1 MTTARPAR
9 ASTDAVRRAHPEEQL
24 QMQVCKFL
32 HHALEGNSTFFAVPN
47 GGLRSRSEAARFKA
61 TGTIA
66 GMPDIC
72 VVNDGRLIGIELKAP
87 KGRVSDA
94 QLYCHERLRRARVPV
109 TVCKSVD
116 DVIAALTESGV
127 PLKARIAA

>member
-1 MTTARPAR
+1 MKR
-9 ASTDAVRRAHPEEQL
+9 AQPEEQL
-24 QMQVCKFL
+24 QVAVCKYL
-32 HHALEGNSTFFAVPN
+32 RHALEGNSMFFAVPN
-47 GGLRSRSEAARFKA
+47 GGLRSRTEAIRFKA
-61 TGTIA
+61 TGTIP
-66 GMPDIC
+66 GIPDIC

-109 TVCKSVD
+109 TICRSID
-116 DVIAALTESGV
+116 DVIAALTAAGV